1 MMERQILVGDFRHRI
16 LNFFSNQSTAFLE
29 QSGFLHSVFSLV
41 NPDEIKMHTS
51 NSEYEII
58 PSQKYEFRL
67 CWSEWYSQAF
77 LNAIVICKC
86 SQTLQKKKC
95 CGLSA
100 NVHFDKLLS
109 VTGIGLVTQC
119 ILCSLTG

>member
-1 MMERQILVGDFRHRI
+1 
-16 LNFFSNQSTAFLE
+16 
-29 QSGFLHSVFSLV
+29 
-41 NPDEIKMHTS
+41 MHKS
-51 NSEYEII
+51 HSEYEII
-58 PSQKYEFRL
+58 LSQKYKFRL
-67 CWSEWYSQAF
+67 CWFEWYSQAF
-77 LNAIVICKC
+77 LNVIVICKC
-86 SQTLQKKKC
+86 SQTLEKKKKC